1 MAFVF
6 LRFPGIFPHNY
17 DHINEDI
24 VFLEI
29 DFDSLIV
36 FCSISKLSSITE
48 KKITKSLDIFED
60 SWRGFKFYKSF
71 FKSIMRSDLNPA
83 ITGIVWRFLT
93 CDSISI

>member
-1 MAFVF
+1 MTFLF

-36 FCSISKLSSITE
+36 FCSISTLSSITE

-60 SWRGFKFYKSF
+60 SWRGFKFIKVSL
-71 FKSIMRSDLNPA
+71 SQLR
-83 ITGIVWRFLT
+83 GQ
-93 CDSISI
+93 ISTQQSLELFEDF

>member
-36 FCSISKLSSITE
+36 FCSISTLSSITE
-48 KKITKSLDIFED
+48 KKNTKSLYIFED
-60 SWRGFKFYKSF
+60 SWRGFKFIKVSL
-71 FKSIMRSDLNPA
+71 SQLQ
-83 ITGIVWRFLT
+83 GQ
-93 CDSISI
+93 ISTQQSLELFGDF

>member
-48 KKITKSLDIFED
+48 KKLLK
-60 SWRGFKFYKSF
+60 
-71 FKSIMRSDLNPA
+71 
-83 ITGIVWRFLT
+83 V
-93 CDSISI
+93 